1 MPLTLDESLLRAAF
15 EPARQLD
22 PSPAEV
28 ASVLARAQ
36 AGRRALPRLS
46 WLSLPRQVALAVS
59 VLALLVTGLYTVPTT
74 RAAIDNLTGT
84 VAEVFSGYRPGDETG
99 EPGRPLRA
107 GDAAPAYFNDLA
119 PGGGK
124 FARKPRVLAEAG
136 GYKLYAYI
144 GSSGGINFD
153 LGDTGFG
160 TGFES
165 AGEIGPG
172 AVYFLGPGAM
182 RYADDRGH
190 LPLFGLAASGV
201 TSVELTYEHGPPL
214 RLNGVRDGFVLLAEP
229 GREPREIVAYDA
241 AGDAVGSKS
250 LGNPRDWLRYARP
263 NRESSSGAASRSPA
277 R

>member
-1 MPLTLDESLLRAAF
+1 MPLALDESLLRAAF
-15 EPARQLD
+15 EPARRLD
-22 PSPAEV
+22 PTPAEV

-36 AGRRALPRLS
+36 AGRRALPRS
-46 WLSLPRQVALAVS
+46 IWLSRQRQVALAVS
-59 VLALLVTGLYTVPTT
+59 ALALLVTGLYTVPTT

-84 VAEVFSGYRPGDETG
+84 VAEVFSGYRPGDEAD

-107 GDAAPAYFNDLA
+107 ADAAPSYFNDLA
-119 PGGGK
+119 PDGGK

-165 AGEIGPG
+165 ASEIGPG

-182 RYADDRGH
+182 RYADHRGH
-190 LPLFGLAASGV
+190 LPLFGLAASSV
-201 TSVELTYEHGPPL
+201 TSVELAYEHGPPL
-214 RLNGVRDGFVLLAEP
+214 RRNGIRDGFVLLAEP
-229 GREPREIVAYDA
+229 GREPREIVAYNA
-241 AGDAVGSKS
+241 AGDALGRKS
-250 LGNPRDWLRYARP
+250 LGNPRAWLHYARP
-263 NRESSSGAASRSPA
+263 DRESSSRAVSRSPA
-277 R
+277 G